1 VTRPAAAAQ
10 SLLMAFALLF
20 AAPDGIAMDADNA
33 PHRPLDLADQGG
45 PNFQAFGAKDGL
57 SEEIWSTV
65 GFDADGFVW
74 AGSASGLAR
83 FDGYRFQ
90 SYPMPQARSLVRDME
105 SAPDGVLWAVFER
118 EGLARY
124 AQGQWQ
130 LTGQRGFAQRLAA
143 QHGESGPQR
152 LFLPQD
158 AGALEWHQGHWQP
171 LQAAEPALPGMTVKL
186 ATTQTLF
193 GQRRIWNARTDGSLW
208 FRDESAPGAAW
219 KPFPIPG
226 LRGAQHTD
234 LLSTHDRGREELW
247 VLSYGGGVLRINAK
261 GQRLWS
267 VGADALPS
275 SAVYSAVATHDG
287 DGARRLW
294 LATRAGLVL
303 IEGDRVR
310 VFDRRHGLPSN
321 AVRGLKL
328 QHTADGGRVLW
339 LATEGGIA
347 RARLE
352 DSPWQIVSL
361 IGSREN
367 GIFGVLVEPDARG
380 GERLWVGS
388 AMKGLNLFAEGRWR
402 RFEAADLGRESLSV
416 RGIWRVPLPEGG
428 HTRLLG
434 LMGGELYRIDE
445 QLRFERVPT
454 PWSKSPSEAVTT
466 AFARHHQGQLEW
478 WVGLLHGGAWR
489 WTDGQWQQLA
499 APEVGSTWPV
509 LGIAGGAQGAG
520 DDSVWLA
527 TGRGLARWREDALE
541 LVSPQ
546 LAGLE
551 QVGFRH
557 VAVLPIA
564 GQMQLWASSSR
575 AGVVRWQLH
584 ADGGL
589 QRLTDDGVP
598 EPPDPTVYSVLGD
611 SRGRLYVC
619 TNNGVQQLQ
628 PRAEGGFDSRVFR
641 RRDGLV
647 HDECNSNSQWL
658 DAQDRYWVGSLG
670 GLSVLD
676 PRLQVGP
683 RQRAPQP
690 LRFLGAAAEGRML
703 RSDRRPVRVPP
714 GQRELHVGYV
724 LLAGEREAESSYR
737 SRLEPI
743 ETQFSDWNYEPGRR
757 FGALAPGDYRLH
769 IEARD
774 FSGVAA
780 APLMIELTVAPLWWQ
795 LRWVQMLAVV
805 VGLLSA
811 LGLVWLYTRRLRKRE
826 RVLAAEVDRRTQ
838 ELREANARLL
848 ELSSVDALTQLPN
861 RRCLMESLDE
871 VLLRA
876 RERQRAVGLILID
889 VDHFKDYN
897 DRHGH
902 LAGDSALRAV
912 ARALAGAKR
921 ESDLV
926 ARYGGEEFVCLMEDA
941 NPQAVAAVAERMRAR
956 VAGLAPREIGNDHE
970 GLTLSAGYVVRVPAA
985 DETADQLLGAADAAL
1000 YAAKRGGRNR
1010 ALANEI

>member
-1 VTRPAAAAQ
+1 M
-10 SLLMAFALLF
+10 SLALLLV
-20 AAPDGIAMDADNA
+20 APGSSAMDADDA
-33 PHRPLDLADQGG
+33 PRRPLDLADQGG
-45 PNFQAFGAKDGL
+45 PTFQAFGAKDGL

-90 SYPMPQARSLVRDME
+90 TYPMPQARSLVRDME
-105 SAPDGVLWAVFER
+105 ASPDGVLWAVFER

-124 AQGQWQ
+124 AHGQWQ

-143 QHGESGPQR
+143 QHSGNGPER

-158 AGALEWHQGHWQP
+158 AGALEWREGQWQP
-171 LQAAEPALPGMTVKL
+171 LDETNQTLPGLTTKL

-208 FRDESAPGAAW
+208 FRDESKPGSAW
-219 KPFPIPG
+219 QPFAIPE
-226 LRGAQHTD
+226 LAGAQHTD

-247 VLSYGGGVLRINAK
+247 VLSYGGGVLRIDAD
-261 GQRLWS
+261 GHRLWS
-267 VGADALPS
+267 VGAGALPS

-287 DGARRLW
+287 EGARRLW

-303 IEGDRVR
+303 IEDDRVR

-328 QHTADGGRVLW
+328 QQAADGGQVLW

-347 RARLE
+347 RARLD

-367 GIFGVLVEPDARG
+367 GIFGVLVEPDTRG

-388 AMKGLNLFAEGRWR
+388 ASEGLNLFMDGRWR
-402 RFEAADLGRESLSV
+402 RFDAADLGRDTLAV
-416 RGIWRVPLPEGG
+416 RGIWRVPTSDGG

-434 LMGGELYRIDE
+434 VMGGDLYRIDE
-445 QLRFERVPT
+445 QLHFERLPT

-466 AFARHHQGQLEW
+466 AFARRHQGRLEW
-478 WVGLLHGGAWR
+478 WVGLLRGGAWR
-489 WTDGQWQQLA
+489 WAEGKWQHMAVPETD
-499 APEVGSTWPV
+499 STWSV
-509 LGIAGGAQGAG
+509 LGINGSAEGAA

-527 TGRGLARWREDALE
+527 TARGLARWRKDALE

-546 LAGLE
+546 LPELE

-557 VAVLPIA
+557 VAVLQVQ
-564 GQMQLWASSSR
+564 GQTQLWASSSR
-575 AGVVRWQLH
+575 VGVVRWRLL
-584 ADGGL
+584 ADAAIE
-589 QRLTDDGVP
+589 RITDDGVP

-611 SRGRLYVC
+611 SQGRLYVC

-628 PRAEGGFDSRVFR
+628 PRADGGFDAHVFR

-683 RQRAPQP
+683 RERAPQP
-690 LRFLGAAAEGRML
+690 LRFLGAEAEGRAL
-703 RSDRRPVRVPP
+703 HSDDGQVQVPP
-714 GQRELHVGYV
+714 GQRELHLGYV
-724 LLAGEREAESSYR
+724 LLAAEREAESTYR

-743 ETQFSDWNYEPGRR
+743 ETQFSDWTQQPGRR
-757 FGALAPGDYRLH
+757 FGALAPGDYLLRV
-769 IEARD
+769 EARD

-780 APLMIELTVAPLWWQ
+780 APLTLKLSVAPLWWQ
-795 LRWVQMLAVV
+795 LRWVQVLAVLLVLLSV
-805 VGLLSA
+805 VGL
-811 LGLVWLYTRRLRKRE
+811 VWRYTRRLRNRE
-826 RVLAAEVDRRTQ
+826 RLLAAEVDRRTQ

-848 ELSSVDALTQLPN
+848 ELSSIDALTQLPN

-871 VLLRA
+871 VLRRA
-876 RERQRAVGLILID
+876 RERQQAVGLILID

-912 ARALAGAKR
+912 ARALASAKR

-941 NPQAVAAVAERMRAR
+941 SAQAVAAVAERMRAR
-956 VAGLAPREIGNDHE
+956 VAGLAPREIGNDHD

-985 DETADQLLGAADAAL
+985 DETAEQLLGAADAAL
-1000 YAAKRGGRNR
+1000 YAAKRAGRDR
-1010 ALANEI
+1010 TFAHHA